1 MKTTGHDVHQCIVIH
16 KYGRLPLT
24 SSFCLPTSLRY
35 PVKYQRALILRPDI
49 LIPLMA
55 STSKYD
61 IIDPESDVTS
71 DIPGPNRSLLYT
83 ELMSWKVKLV
93 VFLLIALTSANVVL
107 LFWQAAFFLTLTR
120 GADASSYY
128 AGLERDTPVQIYPS
142 TTYTSDNLTEVVP
155 LWEKVSGDLGVVAL
169 STEYLKGK
177 QLPHALRFPWDTTK
191 GVYLLQ
197 GFHNLHC
204 LRTLFRYVMY
214 TEQKLPQR
222 IAMTHALHCLDQLRQ
237 DVICNAD
244 DTPRYAGFQNPP
256 GTGAGQ
262 VRMCKDWSRLEA
274 WALEHTA
281 CFRHEDEV
289 PGPMIE
295 RFKSCPD
302 GRVLWPGDGPR

>member
-1 MKTTGHDVHQCIVIH
+1 
-16 KYGRLPLT
+16 
-24 SSFCLPTSLRY
+24 
-35 PVKYQRALILRPDI
+35 
-49 LIPLMA
+49 MA
-55 STSKYD
+55 SRFKYEFL
-61 IIDPESDVTS
+61 DPESDDSPS
-71 DIPGPNRSLLYT
+71 DPNRRQRLPTVESAPWKTKVVILL
-83 ELMSWKVKLV
+83 V
-93 VFLLIALTSANVVL
+93 IALVLANVAL
-107 LFWQAAFFLTLTR
+107 LSWQAVYFLAPLRDGGTGT
-120 GADASSYY
+120 YY
-128 AGLERDTPVQIYPS
+128 AGLKRESPIQIYPF
-142 TTYTSDNLTEVVP
+142 TEYTSDNLTAVVP
-155 LWEKVSGDLGVVAL
+155 LWEKLSGDLGVVAL
-169 STEYLKGK
+169 SEDYVKEK
-177 QLPHALRFPWDTTK
+177 RLPHALRFPWDTTR

-214 TEQKLPQR
+214 TEQGLPQR

-244 DTPRYAGFQNPP
+244 DTPRYAGFQDPP

-281 CFRHEDEV
+281 CFKHEDEV

-302 GRVLWPGDGPR
+302 GRVLWPVE